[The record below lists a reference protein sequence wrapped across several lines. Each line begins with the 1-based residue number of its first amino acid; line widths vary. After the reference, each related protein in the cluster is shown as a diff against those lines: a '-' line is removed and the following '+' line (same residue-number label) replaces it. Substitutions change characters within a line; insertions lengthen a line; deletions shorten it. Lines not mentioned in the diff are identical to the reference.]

1 MTTIWTISAVINSGR
16 KDADMTEVLAHLD
29 VNTETL
35 VPDLREA
42 IVIDDLEVTEEMV
55 AVVTEAVIGILPHAD
70 IPICRHQIK
79 ECEAAI
85 GKSKN

>member
-1 MTTIWTISAVINSGR
+1 MINSDR
-16 KDADMTEVLAHLD
+16 KDAVMTEVLAHLD

-42 IVIDDLEVTEEMV
+42 IVIGVLEDTEEMA
-55 AVVTEAVIGILPHAD
+55 AVVTEAVIGILLHAD
-70 IPICRHQIK
+70 ILICRHQIK

-85 GKSKN
+85 GKSKSLRIT

>member
-1 MTTIWTISAVINSGR
+1 MINSGR

-35 VPDLREA
+35 VPDLRED
-42 IVIDDLEVTEEMV
+42 IVIDVLEVTEEMV
-55 AVVTEAVIGILPHAD
+55 AAVTEAVIGILPHAD
-70 IPICRHQIK
+70 IPICLHQIK